1 MPASESKA
9 ATRLRERATR
19 AELLAPLSQAASAPL
34 RFAAALFR
42 AQARIADALA
52 AVHARIPLTG
62 DLQTDAAALVEP
74 GRALLEAAA
83 EAGPPPLAEAA
94 RERAGEDA
102 EVFASRLGV
111 YWMGAL
117 DSSEDYL
124 SRALLRPYCATLT
137 GLEVVPR
144 RPRPRN
150 GCPACGG
157 GASVAARR
165 PDTDSARRFL
175 CCALCG
181 GEWPVNRI
189 RCPACG
195 EEDPPKLPTFQS
207 DLHRNARIEGCE
219 TCRGYVK
226 SLDLSADGRLIPE
239 VDDLASLGL
248 DLWAIEQGFKRIEPG
263 LAGI

>member
-1 MPASESKA
+1 MPASGSKA
-9 ATRLRERATR
+9 AARLRERAAR
-19 AELLAPLSQAASAPL
+19 AELLAPLSPSASAPL

-52 AVHARIPLTG
+52 AVHGRVPLTG
-62 DLQTDAAALVEP
+62 DLQADATGLIEP
-74 GRALLEAAA
+74 GRALLEAAV
-83 EAGPPPLAEAA
+83 EAGPPPLAEEA

-102 EVFASRLGV
+102 EVFASRLHV
-111 YWMGAL
+111 YWIGAL
-117 DSSEDYL
+117 DGREDYL

-137 GLEVVPR
+137 GLALAPQ
-144 RPRPRN
+144 RPRPRS

-157 GASVAARR
+157 AASVAARR

-195 EEDPPKLPTFQS
+195 EEDPYKLPTFQS
-207 DLHRNARIEGCE
+207 DLHPTARIEGCE

-226 SLDLSADGRLIPE
+226 SLDLSTDGRLVPE

>member
-1 MPASESKA
+1 MPATESKA
-9 ATRLRERATR
+9 AARLRERAAR
-19 AELLAPLSQAASAPL
+19 AELLAPLSPSASAPL

-42 AQARIADALA
+42 AQGRIADALA
-52 AVHARIPLTG
+52 AVHVRSALTG
-62 DLQTDAAALVEP
+62 DLQVDAPRLIEP
-74 GRALLEAAA
+74 GRALLETAV
-83 EAGPPPLAEAA
+83 ESGPPPLAEAA

-102 EVFASRLGV
+102 EVFTSRLHV
-111 YWMGAL
+111 YWIGAL
-117 DSSEDYL
+117 ESREDYL
-124 SRALLRPYCATLT
+124 SRALLRPYCATLLE
-137 GLEVVPR
+137 LEVAPQ
-144 RPRPRN
+144 RPRPRS

-157 GASVAARR
+157 SASVAARR
-165 PDTDSARRFL
+165 PDADSARRFL

-195 EEDPPKLPTFQS
+195 EEDPSKLPSYQS
-207 DLHRNARIEGCE
+207 DLHRTARIEACE

-226 SLDLSADGRLIPE
+226 SLDLTTDGRLVPE

-248 DLWAIEQGFKRIEPG
+248 DLWAIDQGFKRIEPG